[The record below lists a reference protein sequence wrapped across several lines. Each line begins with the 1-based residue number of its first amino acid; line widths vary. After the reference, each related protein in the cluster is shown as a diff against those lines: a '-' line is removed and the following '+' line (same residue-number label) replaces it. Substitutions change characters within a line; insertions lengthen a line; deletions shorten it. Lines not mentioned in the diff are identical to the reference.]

1 MKKYYGELGF
11 DFKKNKWVILKLQP
25 HVMIKLKAIFPW
37 ISINAKPPIFIDN
50 TDNNIFDLEWLMLR
64 YPLIMTISNKI
75 KLKDSIKK
83 GQEKIEAINSIHNES
98 FEHNDE
104 RLLKFKNESSL
115 RAYQQT
121 GVNLFDVV
129 GHLLICDDVGLGK
142 TYQTMGAAML
152 NSPALI
158 IVKPHLLNQWKRE
171 FEEHTNLI
179 IHVIDSTNPYKLPK
193 ADVYLS
199 KYNLLYTWRK
209 ELSHVEFKMIA
220 FDEIQELRRRESKR
234 YIGAYHITKNIPKI
248 LGLSATPIYN
258 YGDEMFHI
266 MDIIKRG
273 CLGVSKED
281 FLKIWT
287 TDGKCVDDPK
297 ALGSFL
303 IDNNLMIRRTRLDVG
318 LKTFEFRKSIEVVPY
333 DDNITKKHKN
343 EILELSLRLL
353 SGDEQNKGNISRTLD
368 IKLRK
373 ITGLAKAKY
382 VAQFAKFYLD
392 KNEPII
398 LTCWH
403 RGVYDILV
411 EELKEYKPLLFSGT
425 ESSSVKD
432 ENVQKFI
439 NGESNLFLMSLR
451 SGDGLNGLDKRC
463 STILFA
469 ELDWSPAVHKQLTG
483 RLSRDNQENPIDIIF
498 VTTEFGSDPLV
509 LDKIGLKGSQFDG
522 MIDPESKEVNNVV
535 GESRLKSFAEDFI
548 KKNSSNLI

>member
-1 MKKYYGELGF
+1 MKKYYGELSF
-11 DFKKNKWVILKLQP
+11 DFKKNKWVIIKMQP
-25 HVMIKLKAIFPW
+25 HVILKLKAIFPW
-37 ISINAKPPIFIDN
+37 ISINAKPPIAIHN

-64 YPLIMTISNKI
+64 YPMIMSISNKLKFKDLLNKAKG
-75 KLKDSIKK
+75 KLEEV
-83 GQEKIEAINSIHNES
+83 QHLHEEEY
-98 FEHNDE
+98 EENDT
-104 RLLKFKNESSL
+104 RLLKFKNDISL
-115 RAYQQT
+115 RPYQQV
-121 GVNLFDVV
+121 GVNIFNLM
-129 GHLLICDDVGLGK
+129 GNLLICDDVGLGK
-142 TYQTMGAAML
+142 TYQTMGAALL
-152 NSPALI
+152 NSPSLV
-158 IVKPHLLNQWKRE
+158 IVKPHLLYQWHRA
-171 FEEHTNLI
+171 FEEHTNLKV
-179 IHVIDSTNPYKLPK
+179 HVIDSTQPYKLPK

-199 KYNLLYTWRK
+199 KYNLLFKWRK
-209 ELSHVEFKMIA
+209 ELSNIELKMIA
-220 FDEIQELRRRESKR
+220 FDEVQELRRRESKR
-234 YIGAYHITKNIPKI
+234 YIGAYQITANIPKV

-273 CLGVSKED
+273 CLGLSKEN

-297 ALGSFL
+297 ALGAFL
-303 IDNNLMIRRTRLDVG
+303 IDNNLMIRRTRDDVG
-318 LKTFEFRKSIEVVPY
+318 LKTFEFRKSKEVVPY
-333 DDNITKKHKN
+333 DEGVTKKHKK

-353 SGDEQNKGNISRTLD
+353 SGNEFNKGSISRTLD

-382 VAQFAKFYLD
+382 VAQFAKFYLE

-403 RGVYDILV
+403 RGVYDILC
-411 EELKEYKPLLFSGT
+411 EELKDYNPLMFSGT
-425 ESSSVKD
+425 ESSSEKD
-432 ENVQKFI
+432 ANVQKFI

-451 SGDGLNGLDKRC
+451 SGDGLNGLEKRC

-483 RLSRDNQENPIDIIF
+483 RLSRDGQENPIDIIF

-522 MIDPESKEVNNVV
+522 MIDPESKEKNNVI
-535 GESRLKSFAEDFI
+535 GESRLKAFAEDFV
-548 KKNSSNLI
+548 KNFKN